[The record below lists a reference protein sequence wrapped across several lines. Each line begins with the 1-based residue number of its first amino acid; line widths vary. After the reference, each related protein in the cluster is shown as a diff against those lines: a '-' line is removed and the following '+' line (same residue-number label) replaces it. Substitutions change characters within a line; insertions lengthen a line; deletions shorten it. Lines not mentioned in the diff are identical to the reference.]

1 MSLSSRLDAVA
12 VYIPPGSTVA
22 DIGTDHLQLPV
33 YLINS
38 GICRSVIASELNR
51 LPYRQA
57 ENLAA
62 FHRLT
67 DKIQVR
73 LGDGLK
79 VLSPGEAQVVVI
91 AGIGGDAIL
100 KMLSNS
106 PEVLKTIQ
114 RLILQPMTGAGY
126 LRLWLVQNGWRIGAE
141 TIVEEKGRLYC
152 VIMAEHGRERAQDK
166 FIIELGPR
174 LVEKNNP
181 LVDKYFWK
189 LCTDY
194 QKLADKLSGAASP
207 AAKEKALEVKEKLT
221 GIKEVLA
228 KNERKLC

>member
-1 MSLSSRLDAVA
+1 MNLSRRLDAIA
-12 VYIPPGSTVA
+12 GYIPHGSTVA

-38 GICRSVIASELNR
+38 GICRSVIAGELNQ

-62 FHRLT
+62 FHKLT
-67 DKIQVR
+67 GKIQVR

-79 VLSPGEAQVVVI
+79 VLSPDEAEVVVI
-91 AGIGGDAIL
+91 AGIGGGAIL
-100 KMLSNS
+100 KMLSDS
-106 PEVLKTIQ
+106 PDALKTVQ

-126 LRLWLVQNGWRIGAE
+126 LRLWLVQNGWRISDE
-141 TIVEEKGRLYC
+141 TLVEEKGRLYC
-152 VIMAEHGRERAQDK
+152 VILAEHGRESAQDQ
-166 FIIELGPR
+166 FLIEIGPR
-174 LVEKNNP
+174 LAEKNNP
-181 LVDKYFWK
+181 LADKYFWK
-189 LCTDY
+189 LYTDC

-207 AAKEKALEVKEKLT
+207 AAKEKASETNKKL
-221 GIKEVLA
+221 IRIREVLA

>member
-1 MSLSSRLDAVA
+1 MNLSSRLDAVA
-12 VYIPPGSTVA
+12 GYIPQGSTVA

-38 GICRSVIASELNR
+38 GLCRSVIASELNR

-57 ENLAA
+57 ENLAT

-79 VLSPGEAQVVVI
+79 VLSPGEAQVIVI
-91 AGIGGDAIL
+91 AGIGGNAII
-100 KMLSNS
+100 KMLSGS
-106 PEVLKTIQ
+106 PKALETIQ

-126 LRLWLVQNGWRIGAE
+126 LRLWLVQNGWRIGDE
-141 TIVEEKGRLYC
+141 TITEEKGRLYC
-152 VIMAEHGRERAQDK
+152 VIMAEHGRENAQDK
-166 FIIELGPR
+166 FIIEIGPR
-174 LVEKNNP
+174 LAEKNNP
-181 LVDKYFWK
+181 LADKYFWK
-189 LCTDY
+189 LYTDC

-207 AAKEKALEVKEKLT
+207 AAEEKALEVKKKLT
-221 GIKEVLA
+221 RIKEVLA

>member
-1 MSLSSRLDAVA
+1 MNLSRRLDAIA
-12 VYIPPGSTVA
+12 GYIREGSTVA

-38 GICRSVIASELNR
+38 GLCRLVIASELNQ

-57 ENLAA
+57 KNLAA
-62 FHRLT
+62 FHRLN

-79 VLSPGEAQVVVI
+79 ILSPGEAEVVVI
-91 AGIGGDAIL
+91 AGIGGDAII
-100 KMLSNS
+100 KMLSGS

-126 LRLWLVQNGWRIGAE
+126 LRLWLVQNGWRIGDE
-141 TIVEEKGRLYC
+141 TIVEEKDRLYC
-152 VIMAEHGRERAQDK
+152 VIMAEPGREITLDK
-166 FIIELGPR
+166 FIIEIGPR
-174 LVEKNNP
+174 LVEKNNL
-181 LVDKYFWK
+181 LVDKYLRK
-189 LCTDY
+189 LYADY

-207 AAKEKALEVKEKLT
+207 AAEEKALEIKEKLAR
-221 GIKEVLA
+221 IKEVMA
-228 KNERKLC
+228 KNERKLR

>member
-1 MSLSSRLDAVA
+1 MSLSNRLDAIA
-12 VYIPPGSTVA
+12 GYIPQGSTVA

-38 GICRSVIASELNR
+38 GLCRSVIASELNR
-51 LPYRQA
+51 LPFRQA

-73 LGDGLK
+73 FGDGLK
-79 VLSPGEAQVVVI
+79 VLSPGEAGVVVI
-91 AGIGGDAIL
+91 AGIGGNAII
-100 KMLSNS
+100 KMLFNS

-141 TIVEEKGRLYC
+141 TIVEENGRLYC
-152 VIMAEHGRERAQDK
+152 VIMAEPGWENALDK
-166 FIIELGPR
+166 FIIEIGPR
-174 LVEKNNP
+174 LAEKND
-181 LVDKYFWK
+181 LLAGKYLRK

-207 AAKEKALEVKEKLT
+207 AANEKALEIKKKLT
-221 GIKEVLA
+221 RIKEVLA
-228 KNERKLC
+228 KNERELR